1 MSDLSVVISGYV
13 VGDDLEIRR
22 TISGLPSPIAIAWL
36 TVKRYS
42 EQEDTDAAVKKMITT
57 TDVPGTGRIVEAGGV
72 GVDADLRFDL
82 VPADTR
88 LLGALSWIHD
98 LQIELDNAKI
108 YTVEIGTIDLTVD
121 VRKTTI

>member
-1 MSDLSVVISGYV
+1 MSDLNVVLSGYV

-22 TISGLPSPIAIAWL
+22 TITGLPSPIAIAWL

-42 EQEDTDAAVKKMITT
+42 EQEDTDAVVSKKITT

-72 GVDADLRFDL
+72 GVDGDLRFDL

-88 LLGALSWIHD
+88 LLGSLTWIHD
-98 LQIELDNAKI
+98 LQLKLDNGKI
-108 YTVEIGTIDLTVD
+108 YTVEIGTVDLTID
-121 VRKTTI
+121 VRKTII